1 MAMTAMMTTKAD
13 AMLPRLRHWLS
24 LLLTLPVTLVA
35 VVFAVV
41 NRQSVPVDLWPFG
54 LTVELPLFLL
64 SLGTLGLGMV
74 IGAGLLWL
82 PLMTARRR
90 TRKQEKKLSQV
101 TAELRLAESRIKSA
115 GQPARDA
122 IAAPANAPTPALPAR
137 SA

>member
-1 MAMTAMMTTKAD
+1 MAMMAKMTTKVD
-13 AMLPRLRHWLS
+13 PMISRLRHWLS

-41 NRQSVPVDLWPFG
+41 NRQPVPVDLWPFG
-54 LTVELPLFLL
+54 VTVEMPLFLL

-82 PLMTARRR
+82 PLVAAKRRSN
-90 TRKQEKKLSQV
+90 KQDKKLSQV
-101 TAELRLAESRIKSA
+101 TAELRLAESRIKA
-115 GQPARDA
+115 TAAPIQDA
-122 IAAPANAPTPALPAR
+122 IAAPTNPAPALPAR